1 MTTIAKLMGAA
12 VPATQAQNTTAG
24 TPLTGQTAAGT
35 TQANAYAITSDFTVF
50 STVASGSGAR
60 LPAASAP
67 SLTAQAGDIYV
78 VVNGQATNAL
88 LVYPPVGGNFSA
100 VAVNT
105 AVSVPAGKTAD
116 FYCIG
121 NNVWAS
127 SVGG

>member
-1 MTTIAKLMGAA
+1 MTTLAKLMGSA

-24 TPLTGQTAAGT
+24 VPLLGQTAAGT
-35 TQANAYAITSDFTVF
+35 TQANAYAITSDFVVF

-60 LPAASAP
+60 LPAASAV

-88 LVYPPVGGNFSA
+88 LIYPPVGGNFSA

-116 FYCIG
+116 FYCLG

>member
-1 MTTIAKLMGAA
+1 MTTLAKLMGSA

-24 TPLTGQTAAGT
+24 VPLTAQTAAGT

-67 SLTAQAGDIYV
+67 SLAAQAGDIYV

-105 AVSVPAGKTAD
+105 AVSVPAGRTAD

-121 NNVWAS
+121 GNVWAAS
-127 SVGG
+127 IGG